1 MAAAARWL
9 RIEFRLA
16 PNERKLSKDLILKS
30 LSKFR
35 NNLVNQFQ
43 FVLDTSDYNIELG
56 CFVIKGR
63 TTTEQFAIL
72 KLKVEN
78 RDLLYLAKER
88 YFNFDG
94 MPSETDSFKSIELA
108 FTSLPN
114 NFPSLEAEFS
124 QRLAEKDIE
133 IKQIKAEKDAEI
145 AALKKEFSQRL
156 AEKDAEIKELRR
168 ENMELKRTV
177 ADQQRTIAD
186 LKHQVVDL
194 QRTVADLQR
203 TVAELMKLVPCK

>member
-1 MAAAARWL
+1 M
-9 RIEFRLA
+9 
-16 PNERKLSKDLILKS
+16 
-30 LSKFR
+30 
-35 NNLVNQFQ
+35 
-43 FVLDTSDYNIELG
+43 
-56 CFVIKGR
+56 IKGR

-78 RDLLYLAKER
+78 RDLLYLANER